1 MHKGAYKNA
10 AMVYVPPHPP
20 HTCFSRSMRAD
31 QAGAFFMWAQ
41 SRACVLCLSHP
52 FGLSRSSFLSFLFKT
67 LRVSRVACGCALRLA
82 QLLVRA
88 GPAARQRG
96 GGPRPGGGAQGHQVP
111 HDVARR
117 RAPPPPAPVHA
128 SSNGRDQEFN
138 CAFWHETTQVCGT
151 GPIPR
156 PWDLR
161 PVAPGF
167 PVEFLT
173 APVRICMKCLHVSQ
187 KTADF
192 GN

>member
-1 MHKGAYKNA
+1 MCAKGGAAHARGCWCWYATAQRGKDGKKNLISVSDWVALRMAAAEGELHKGAYKNA

-117 RAPPPPAPVHA
+117 RAPP
-128 SSNGRDQEFN
+128 STR
-138 CAFWHETTQVCGT
+138 CAT
-151 GPIPR
+151 P
-156 PWDLR
+156 
-161 PVAPGF
+161 
-167 PVEFLT
+167 
-173 APVRICMKCLHVSQ
+173 
-187 KTADF
+187 
-192 GN
+192 